1 MELEN
6 FAPAVDIKA
15 EMGAEPPETP
25 QEVVADNPT
34 IRIDNVS
41 DGQDTVESAQ
51 DTVEGAAAE
60 PVAPKEQKTVPLSAL
75 HEARQK
81 NKALL
86 EQIQSSERAAKERFD
101 AMEAKL
107 NQLVNPPPEI
117 PSFEDNPAAYLKAK
131 VEMTEAQQAEIYRV
145 AKEQQ
150 ARTQQEQ
157 QIAQITH
164 ALTEKMTE
172 AEADFVQQTPDYL
185 DAMKHLRKVVD
196 STLEINGETN
206 PARRAE
212 ISRQQSL
219 LLVENALRAGQNPAE
234 VAYKFA
240 KAYGWGGRGDT
251 QRIASIAK
259 GTSSTQSLGN
269 SGSKES
275 PLSLAALAQMDDD
288 DFNAAVTDPAKWD
301 KIKRMG

>member
-6 FAPAVDIKA
+6 FAPAVDIQA
-15 EMGAEPPETP
+15 EMGAEPPA
-25 QEVVADNPT
+25 QEVVADT
-34 IRIDNVS
+34 QVVRIDNVS
-41 DGQDTVESAQ
+41 DEPTEQ
-51 DTVEGAAAE
+51 AE
-60 PVAPKEQKTVPLSAL
+60 QPEQTEVKEAPKEQKTVPLSAL

-172 AEADFVQQTPDYL
+172 AEAEFVQQTPDYL

-240 KAYGWGGRGDT
+240 KAYGWSGRGDA
-251 QRIASIAK
+251 QRISSIAK

-269 SGSKES
+269 SGNKES

-288 DFNAAVTDPAKWD
+288 DFNAAVSDPAKWD

>member
-6 FAPAVDIKA
+6 FAPAVDIQA
-15 EMGAEPPETP
+15 EMGAEPPA
-25 QEVVADNPT
+25 QEVVADT
-34 IRIDNVS
+34 QVVRIDNVS
-41 DGQDTVESAQ
+41 DEPTEQ
-51 DTVEGAAAE
+51 AE
-60 PVAPKEQKTVPLSAL
+60 QPEQTEVKEAPKEQKTVPLSAL

-86 EQIQSSERAAKERFD
+86 EQIQASERAAKERFD

-172 AEADFVQQTPDYL
+172 AEAEFVQQTPDYL

-206 PARRAE
+206 PAKRAE

-240 KAYGWGGRGDT
+240 KAYGWSGRGDA
-251 QRIASIAK
+251 QRISSIAK

-288 DFNAAVTDPAKWD
+288 DFNAAVSDPAKWD

>member
-6 FAPAVDIKA
+6 FAPAVDIQA
-15 EMGAEPPETP
+15 EMGAEPPA
-25 QEVVADNPT
+25 QEVVADT
-34 IRIDNVS
+34 QVVRIDNVS
-41 DGQDTVESAQ
+41 DEPTEQ
-51 DTVEGAAAE
+51 AE
-60 PVAPKEQKTVPLSAL
+60 QPEQTEVKEAPKEQKTVPLSAL

-86 EQIQSSERAAKERFD
+86 EQIQASERAAKERFD

-172 AEADFVQQTPDYL
+172 AEAEFVQQTPDYL

-240 KAYGWGGRGDT
+240 KAYGWSGRGDA
-251 QRIASIAK
+251 QRISSIAK

-269 SGSKES
+269 SGNKES

-288 DFNAAVTDPAKWD
+288 DFNAAVSDPAKWD

>member
-6 FAPAVDIKA
+6 FAPAVDIQA
-15 EMGAEPPETP
+15 EMGAEPPA
-25 QEVVADNPT
+25 QEVVADT
-34 IRIDNVS
+34 QVVRIDNVS
-41 DGQDTVESAQ
+41 DEPTEQ
-51 DTVEGAAAE
+51 AE
-60 PVAPKEQKTVPLSAL
+60 QPEQTEVKEAPKEQKTVPLSAL

-86 EQIQSSERAAKERFD
+86 EQIQASERAAKERFD

-172 AEADFVQQTPDYL
+172 AEAEFVQQTPDYL

-240 KAYGWGGRGDT
+240 KAYGWSGRGDA
-251 QRIASIAK
+251 QRISSIAK

-288 DFNAAVTDPAKWD
+288 DFNAAVSDPAKWD